1 MSNGQNHRSKL
12 GGPVHRYTP
21 RMRRLFMIMLLL
33 GTLAGGF
40 YLYTNGPTPPDFGA
54 MAQQSLVESAAATTD
69 DDRLTAIFNATNAFA
84 EIVFAIDGVADA
96 QLALPHLTQLADEAK
111 RLDDELKQDS
121 SARRALMRSRQSEV
135 DDTAMILARM
145 MLSTAFR
152 VEIMKVILN
161 PVETITSV
169 LQ

>member
-1 MSNGQNHRSKL
+1 
-12 GGPVHRYTP
+12 
-21 RMRRLFMIMLLL
+21 MRRLFMIMLLL

-40 YLYTNGPTPPDFGA
+40 YLYTNGPTPSDFGA

-96 QLALPHLTQLADEAK
+96 QLALPHLTQLADEVK

-121 SARRALMRSRQSEV
+121 SARRALMRSRQSEF

-145 MLSTAFR
+145 MLSTTFR
-152 VEIMKVILN
+152 IEIMKVILN
-161 PVETITSV
+161 PVETITSS

>member
-1 MSNGQNHRSKL
+1 
-12 GGPVHRYTP
+12 
-21 RMRRLFMIMLLL
+21 MIMLLL

-96 QLALPHLTQLADEAK
+96 QLALPHLTQLADEVK

-121 SARRALMRSRQSEV
+121 SARRALMRRRQSEV

-145 MLSTAFR
+145 MLSTALR

>member
-1 MSNGQNHRSKL
+1 
-12 GGPVHRYTP
+12 
-21 RMRRLFMIMLLL
+21 MIMLLL

-96 QLALPHLTQLADEAK
+96 QLALPHLTQLADEVK

-121 SARRALMRSRQSEV
+121 SARRALMRRRQSEV